1 MSLPAPT
8 ESPSADLR
16 DTVERLSRARVT
28 ALEPLAGG
36 RNSRVF
42 RARLDS
48 GYDVAVKVCFR
59 HPNDPRDRISVEF
72 DALRLMWKHGF
83 RDVPQPL
90 TANRGAGVALYEF
103 IPGGEPGQI
112 RTADIDALVDFLA
125 RLRGLAGQPDCR
137 KLGPASEACFS
148 VAAMVDVL
156 RARRARLAAVEG
168 SAKRLAALHKF
179 LHDEFDPALELLVR
193 WSRAKL
199 PRGGFTRELPQADRT
214 LSPSDFGFHNA
225 VRQPEG
231 GIVWLDFEYFGW
243 DDPAKMIVDFL
254 LHPAKPA
261 TAALKRR
268 FATGIFSRFA
278 DQPSLRRRVEAVFP
292 LFGLKWCLILL
303 NEFLPSD
310 LQRRQFARAA
320 NDRDLA
326 QRRQLTQSRA
336 MLRRIQQQYDCNPF
350 LT

>member
-90 TANRGAGVALYEF
+90 AAHRGTGVALYEF
-103 IPGGEPGQI
+103 IPGREPGQI
-112 RTADIDALVDFLA
+112 RAADIDALVDFLA
-125 RLRGLAGQPDCR
+125 RLRGLTEQPDCR

-156 RARRARLAAVEG
+156 LRRRERLSAAEG
-168 SAKRLAALHKF
+168 STKQLAALQTF
-179 LHDEFDPALELLVR
+179 LRDEFDPALALLLK

-199 PRGGFTRELPQADRT
+199 PRGGFTRELPHADRT

-225 VRQPEG
+225 VRQREG

>member
-8 ESPSADLR
+8 EPASTNLLII
-16 DTVERLSRARVT
+16 VEHLASARVT

-42 RARLDS
+42 RAQLDNGRS
-48 GYDVAVKVCFR
+48 VAVKVCFR
-59 HPNDPRDRISVEF
+59 HPSDPRDRIGVEF
-72 DALRLMWKHGF
+72 DALQLMWKNGF

-90 TANRGAGVALYEF
+90 AANRSEGVALYDF

-112 RTADIDALVDFLA
+112 RAADIDALVDFLA
-125 RLRGLAGQPDCR
+125 RLRDLAGQPDCR

-156 RARRARLAAVEG
+156 RARRARLTTPEG
-168 SAKRLAALHKF
+168 GAKQLAALHAF
-179 LHDEFDPALELLVR
+179 LRDEFDPALDLLVR
-193 WSRAKL
+193 WTRAKL
-199 PRGGFTRELPQADRT
+199 PRGGFARELSQADRT

-225 VRQPEG
+225 VRQREG

-268 FATGIFSRFA
+268 FATGILSRFA

-303 NEFLPSD
+303 NEFLPAD

-320 NDRDLA
+320 NDRDLG
-326 QRRQLTQSRA
+326 QRRQLTKSRA

-350 LT
+350 LA